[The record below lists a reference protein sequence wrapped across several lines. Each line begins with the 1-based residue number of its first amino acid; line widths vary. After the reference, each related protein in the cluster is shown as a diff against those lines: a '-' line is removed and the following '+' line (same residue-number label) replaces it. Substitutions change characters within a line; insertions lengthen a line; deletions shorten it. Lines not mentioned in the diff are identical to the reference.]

1 VGGGWRGCVRG
12 ERTGL
17 WRTIVGG
24 GSAWGVLR
32 GEVDNQGRE
41 GVKGGLTGQGEEREF
56 GYGDEGSGDEG
67 ALSVEDLG

>member
-1 VGGGWRGCVRG
+1 
-12 ERTGL
+12 
-17 WRTIVGG
+17 
-24 GSAWGVLR
+24 LR
-32 GEVDNQGRE
+32 GGVDNQGRE